1 MRILSHRVI
10 ISREVQAPAGDKR
23 YRGTKR
29 GKSEQRERGEKRV
42 NANECGKVTTLIKT
56 RLLPL

>member
-23 YRGTKR
+23 YHETGNQ
-29 GKSEQRERGEKRV
+29 SNERGAKKELMQMSAAKLRH
-42 NANECGKVTTLIKT
+42 
-56 RLLPL
+56 

>member
-29 GKSEQRERGEKRV
+29 EIRATREGRKKS
-42 NANECGKVTTLIKT
+42 
-56 RLLPL
+56 

>member
-23 YRGTKR
+23 YRGKR
-29 GKSEQRERGEKRV
+29 EIRATREGRKKS
-42 NANECGKVTTLIKT
+42 
-56 RLLPL
+56 